1 LDVEGRVRAR
11 LRVPI
16 SGTAGPPVPVT
27 ATTTALLA
35 RRIERLARTSCSG
48 SELFPP
54 VEVRH
59 AVTATGTAIVTVSC
73 DSSVDHGLPLPLAI
87 SLQARM
93 LEPESNTVAL
103 DGSAFF
109 GTLGSNEEPPQPARL
124 YAGVHAA
131 LVVFLDAAQV
141 SAVNLAL
148 QGNEEGWY
156 PVQSRPSET

>member
-1 LDVEGRVRAR
+1 
-11 LRVPI
+11 
-16 SGTAGPPVPVT
+16 VPVT

-124 YAGVHAA
+124 YAGDASDDVLQARVHAA